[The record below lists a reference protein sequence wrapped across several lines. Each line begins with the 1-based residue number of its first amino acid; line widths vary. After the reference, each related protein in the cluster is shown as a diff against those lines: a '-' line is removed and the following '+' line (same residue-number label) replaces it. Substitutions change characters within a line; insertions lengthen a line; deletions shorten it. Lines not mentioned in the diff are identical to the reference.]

1 VAPDDRAVYF
11 TLIPSGSPSSVLLA
25 SFDGRRADVQGIS
38 ESGAVTRVV
47 GLGSSLP
54 VAIDRTG
61 EQVFVPR
68 AVAGRRVTGVNDRF
82 VQDIWINISLA
93 RLQVTAPP
101 LGDPEHLTR
110 GGRARTT

>member
-68 AVAGRRVTGVNDRF
+68 AVAGRRVTGV
-82 VQDIWINISLA
+82 QDIWINISLA